1 MKEDNLSRKGS
12 IMSNARHTSQLSGH
26 TAKSINKASRLG
38 GSNNV
43 EPVAATQTQKR
54 ESKISEKLKT
64 R

>member
-1 MKEDNLSRKGS
+1 
-12 IMSNARHTSQLSGH
+12 MSNARHTSQLSGH